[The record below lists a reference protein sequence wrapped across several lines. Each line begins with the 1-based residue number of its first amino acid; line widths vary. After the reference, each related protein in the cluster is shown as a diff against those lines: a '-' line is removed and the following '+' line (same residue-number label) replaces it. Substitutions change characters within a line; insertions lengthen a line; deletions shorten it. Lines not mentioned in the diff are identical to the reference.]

1 MEIEYLEEFLVIAEE
16 GRLGEAAE
24 RLYTTS
30 SSLSKHIHAL
40 EKEYG
45 VALFDRSKRTIALN
59 AYGEMLLPYAKKMVE
74 LHREASR
81 KLFQKA
87 VSDERS
93 VSISAGYRIFEM
105 AVEFRQ
111 KYQIGLTINESYEGK
126 ELLRK
131 GDCELAFIMD
141 EENKEQDLVKLP

>member
-1 MEIEYLEEFLVIAEE
+1 MEEFLVIAEE

-40 EKEYG
+40 EKSTG
-45 VALFDRSKRTIALN
+45 WLFLTGANETIALN

-93 VSISAGYRIFEM
+93 VSISAGYRNFEM
-105 AVEFRQ
+105 R
-111 KYQIGLTINESYEGK
+111 
-126 ELLRK
+126 
-131 GDCELAFIMD
+131 
-141 EENKEQDLVKLP
+141 

>member
-87 VSDERS
+87 VSDEVCFHQR
-93 VSISAGYRIFEM
+93 R
-105 AVEFRQ
+105 
-111 KYQIGLTINESYEGK
+111 
-126 ELLRK
+126 
-131 GDCELAFIMD
+131 
-141 EENKEQDLVKLP
+141 LPDF